1 MTIKFYKNYSE
12 NKVVSKNIEQVGS
25 DVTGTFREDVSVTD
39 PVFVIED
46 YTDFNPAT
54 VNYCY
59 IADLGRYYY
68 ITDIRLINK
77 SVYEIH
83 CHVDVLK
90 TYAAGIRSSSA
101 IIARQQTQGS
111 LYYQDGVF
119 KTKAYSKYDIIQ
131 FPTGFTDYHY
141 VLTVAGD

>member
-1 MTIKFYKNYSE
+1 MTIKFYKNYSD
-12 NKVVSKNIEQVGS
+12 NNVVSKNISQVGS
-25 DVTGTFREDVSVTD
+25 DVSGTFREDVSVTD

-59 IADLGRYYY
+59 IGDLDRYYY
-68 ITDIRLINK
+68 ITDIKLLNK
-77 SVYEIH
+77 TIYEIH

-90 TYAAGIRSSSA
+90 TYASGIRGSSA
-101 IIARQQTQGS
+101 TVTRSQSSGS

-119 KTKAYSKYDIIQ
+119 KAKAYSKYEILK
-131 FPTGFTDYHY
+131 FPSGFSNYHY
-141 VLTVAGD
+141 VLTVAGS